1 MKARELPIFFMS
13 AFFLAGIGT
22 GAIIVSQ
29 TDTPEVEVREVEVTK
44 ELPPLV
50 LPPRTETVTV
60 QAAPET
66 KAVVPGECA
75 QVQQIA
81 SELIQ
86 IQGRMS
92 SRSAEMVDIAKQLAK
107 ESFTG
112 EVDALDTPR
121 TRLTNLRSEE
131 MQDMRRSSE
140 LSVQYNKIKDQC

>member
-1 MKARELPIFFMS
+1 MKPRELPIFFMS

-22 GAIIVSQ
+22 GAIIVTQ

-81 SELIQ
+81 GDLIQ
-86 IQGRMS
+86 IQARMS
-92 SRSAEMVDIAKQLAK
+92 SRSAEMVDIAQQLAK

-112 EVDALDTPR
+112 DVDALDAPR
-121 TRLTNLRSEE
+121 TRLSSLRAEE
-131 MQDMRRSSE
+131 TQDMRRSSE
-140 LSVQYNKIKDQC
+140 LSVQYNKVKDQC